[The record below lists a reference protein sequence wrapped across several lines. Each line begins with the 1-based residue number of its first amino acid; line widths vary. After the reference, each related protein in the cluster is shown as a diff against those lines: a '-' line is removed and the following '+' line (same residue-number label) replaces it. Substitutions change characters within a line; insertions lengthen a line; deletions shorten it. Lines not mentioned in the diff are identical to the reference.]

1 MADQRNITFGMQFSS
16 LDKAVTQMKDLQ
28 GTIEDTKEDMVTL
41 EQESDEVGTRIKAG
55 IGVAADG
62 FRGMGTE
69 ARRAGTDIGNGFD
82 DARSGFRKMGAEASS
97 MGNAVASSAGK
108 ALKEYNS
115 FPKAIKAGMQG
126 AFGYAEKKATG
137 FQKKLAIGAKKVSQ
151 VFKDPIG
158 TIKNKLSD
166 ALEKAGS
173 KINDV
178 EDDAESAEKDLKDM
192 GDSGEN
198 AGTSIKNALGG
209 VVGKFAAL
217 GAGIELLKA
226 GMEAAKGFASS
237 VLEIAKNTEHVGA
250 KFDSVFADDVGIS
263 AWVDN
268 FASGINRSKTEIQ
281 DFLVQNKAM
290 YQELGITGAAAN
302 DLSKMTT
309 SLAYDFGAAFK
320 MDDAEALSTVQ
331 DYISGNTAA
340 LSQYGVQID
349 DTVLQQ
355 TALSMGL
362 NKNIEDLSDAQ
373 AAQVRMNALLEN
385 STSIQKQAAGAQ
397 TGYANG
403 IKSIKAKATDM
414 LSTIGAKFAPAFDK
428 IVGSVL
434 DAWPVVEPV
443 ITGLFDKL
451 ARGMETAGPGLI
463 NFAVTALPPLIS
475 TLQEVFGAAEPIG
488 SVLIGLA
495 TTAIPPLVS
504 ALSPVVSV
512 IGKLAQTILPPFARI
527 ISMIATSAIPPLVE
541 IASTLISTVIEPVVP
556 ILENVV
562 SAIMPGLQ
570 SMLQAISPLLSALSP
585 VLQVIGT
592 VLGNIV
598 GFLAKIVGYAAEGVG
613 TVIGKIAGLFGGG
626 GNGGDSGGDD
636 LPHNDSGTP
645 DFPGGWTHINERG
658 GEVAYLPSGSTII
671 PADKSRQLLSNVSGG
686 SAAPMDINL
695 NVTVTISGDIP
706 ENKLHELEESFRRI
720 VQNEF
725 PPLIKKEMDKETK
738 RKAIQEGFA

>member
-1 MADQRNITFGMQFSS
+1 MADQRNITFGMQFSR
-16 LDKAVTQMKDLQ
+16 LDDTLNQLDNLQ
-28 GTIEDTKEDMVTL
+28 KSISDVKEDMVTM
-41 EQESDEVGTRIKAG
+41 EQESDEVGSRIKAG
-55 IGVAADG
+55 MREAFNG
-62 FRGMGTE
+62 FHD
-69 ARRAGTDIGNGFD
+69 AGTAAKEAGSDIAGSFQN
-82 DARSGFRKMGAEASS
+82 AERQFREIGSSASS
-97 MGNAVASSAGK
+97 MGSAVAGSAGK

-137 FQKKLAIGAKKVSQ
+137 FQKKLSSGAKKLSQ
-151 VFKDPIG
+151 VFKNPIG

-178 EDDAESAEKDLKDM
+178 ENDAENAEKDLKDM
-192 GDSGEN
+192 GNSGES
-198 AGTSIKNALGG
+198 AGTNIKDALGG

-217 GAGIELLKA
+217 GAGIELIKA

-237 VLEIAKNTEHVGA
+237 VLEIGKNTEHVGA
-250 KFDSVFADDVGIS
+250 KFNASFADDAGMS
-263 AWVDN
+263 AWTDN

-290 YQELGITGAAAN
+290 YQEMGITGEAAN

-309 SLAYDFGAAFK
+309 SFAYDLGAAFK

-340 LSQYGVQID
+340 LAQYGVQID

-355 TALSMGL
+355 TALRMGI
-362 NKNIEDLSDAQ
+362 NKNVDDLSDAE

-385 STSIQKQAAGAQ
+385 STAIQQQAVGAQ

-403 IKSIKAKATDM
+403 LKSIKAKATDM
-414 LSTIGAKFAPAFDK
+414 LSAISTKFTPAFDK
-428 IVGSVL
+428 IVGTVL
-434 DAWPVVEPV
+434 DAWPTVEPI
-443 ITGLFDKL
+443 ITGLFDKIAL
-451 ARGMETAGPGLI
+451 GMETAGPGLI

-475 TLQEVFGAAEPIG
+475 TLQEVFAAAEPIG
-488 SVLIGLA
+488 SVLVGLA
-495 TTAIPPLVS
+495 TTALPPLVN
-504 ALSPVVSV
+504 ALAPVVSV
-512 IGKLAQTILPPFARI
+512 IGRLAQSILPPFARI
-527 ISMIATSAIPPLVE
+527 ISMIATSAIPPLVD
-541 IASTLISTVIEPVVP
+541 IASTLIGTVIEPMVP

-562 SAIMPGLQ
+562 TAIMPGLQ
-570 SMLQAISPLLSALSP
+570 SMLQAVSPLLSALSP
-585 VLQVIGT
+585 VLQIIGT

-613 TVIGKIAGLFGGG
+613 TLIGKIAGLFGGSSG
-626 GNGGDSGGDD
+626 EGNWGGDD

-645 DFPGGWTHINERG
+645 NFPGGWTHINERG
-658 GEVAYLPSGSTII
+658 GEVAYLPGGSTII
-671 PADKSRQLLSNVSGG
+671 PADKSQQLLSNVRADNNTSGRL
-686 SAAPMDINL
+686 DIH
-695 NVTVTISGDIP
+695 VTVDVSGDMP
-706 ENKLHELEESFRRI
+706 EDKLQRLEDNFRKI
-720 VQNEF
+720 VREEAPKIF
-725 PPLIKKEMDKETK
+725 RKETDRETK

>member
-1 MADQRNITFGMQFSS
+1 MADQRNVTFGMQFSR
-16 LDKAVTQMKDLQ
+16 LDDAVNQLENLQ
-28 GTIEDTKEDMVTL
+28 DSIEGVKTDMITL
-41 EQESDEVGTRIKAG
+41 EQESDDVGTRIKAG
-55 IGVAADG
+55 MDMAADG
-62 FRGMGTE
+62 FQKMGTE
-69 ARRAGTDIGNGFD
+69 VKTAGTDIETGFD
-82 DARSGFRKMGAEASS
+82 EAGDSFRKIGAEAVS
-97 MGNAVASSAGK
+97 MGNAISGSAGK

-126 AFGYAEKKATG
+126 AFGYAEKQATN
-137 FQKKLAIGAKKVSQ
+137 FHKKLTVGAKKVSQ

-166 ALEKAGS
+166 ALQKAGS

-178 EDDAESAEKDLKDM
+178 EDNAESAEKDLQDM
-192 GDSGEN
+192 GNAGEG
-198 AGTSIKNALGG
+198 AGTSIKDALGG

-217 GAGIELLKA
+217 GAGIELMKA

-237 VLEIAKNTEHVGA
+237 ILEISKNTENVGA
-250 KFDSVFADDVGIS
+250 KFNAVFVDDAGIS
-263 AWVDN
+263 AWTDN
-268 FASGINRSKTEIQ
+268 FAAGINRSKNEIK

-290 YQELGITGAAAN
+290 YQEMGITGEAAN
-302 DLSKMTT
+302 DLSKITT
-309 SLAYDFGAAFK
+309 SLAYDVGAAFK

-340 LSQYGVQID
+340 LAQYGVQID
-349 DTVLQQ
+349 DATLKQ
-355 TALSMGL
+355 TALRMGI
-362 NKNIEDLSDAQ
+362 NKNVDELSDAE

-385 STSIQKQAAGAQ
+385 STSIQQQAAGAQ

-414 LSTIGAKFAPAFDK
+414 LSTIGAKFTPAFDK
-428 IVGSVL
+428 IIGTVL
-434 DAWPVVEPV
+434 DAWPKVEPV

-451 ARGMETAGPGLI
+451 AQGMETAGPGLI

-475 TLQEVFGAAEPIG
+475 TLQEVFTAAEPIG
-488 SVLIGLA
+488 SVLMGLA
-495 TTAIPPLVS
+495 TTAIPPLLS
-504 ALSPVVSV
+504 ALTPVVSV

-541 IASTLISTVIEPVVP
+541 IASTLITTVIEPVVP

-562 SAIMPGLQ
+562 SALMPGLQ

-613 TVIGKIAGLFGGG
+613 TLIGKIAGLFGGG
-626 GNGGDSGGDD
+626 GGGNGGNED

-645 DFPGGWTHINERG
+645 DFPGGWTHINEKG
-658 GEVAYLPSGSTII
+658 GEVAFLPGGSTII
-671 PADKSRQLLSNVSGG
+671 PADKSQQLLNNVTSRT
-686 SAAPMDINL
+686 SISDDINIH
-695 NVTVTISGDIP
+695 VTVEASGDMP
-706 ENKLHELEESFRRI
+706 EDKLYRLEESFREI
-720 VQNEF
+720 VKDEATKIF
-725 PPLIKKEMDKETK
+725 KKESEKETK
-738 RKAIQEGFA
+738 RKAIQDGFA

>member
-1 MADQRNITFGMQFSS
+1 
-16 LDKAVTQMKDLQ
+16 
-28 GTIEDTKEDMVTL
+28 
-41 EQESDEVGTRIKAG
+41 
-55 IGVAADG
+55 
-62 FRGMGTE
+62 
-69 ARRAGTDIGNGFD
+69 
-82 DARSGFRKMGAEASS
+82 
-97 MGNAVASSAGK
+97 
-108 ALKEYNS
+108 
-115 FPKAIKAGMQG
+115 
-126 AFGYAEKKATG
+126 
-137 FQKKLAIGAKKVSQ
+137 
-151 VFKDPIG
+151 
-158 TIKNKLSD
+158 
-166 ALEKAGS
+166 
-173 KINDV
+173 
-178 EDDAESAEKDLKDM
+178 
-192 GDSGEN
+192 
-198 AGTSIKNALGG
+198 
-209 VVGKFAAL
+209 
-217 GAGIELLKA
+217 
-226 GMEAAKGFASS
+226 MEAAKGFASS

-263 AWVDN
+263 AWADN

-434 DAWPVVEPV
+434 NAWPVVEPV

-504 ALSPVVSV
+504 ALSP
-512 IGKLAQTILPPFARI
+512 
-527 ISMIATSAIPPLVE
+527 
-541 IASTLISTVIEPVVP
+541 
-556 ILENVV
+556 
-562 SAIMPGLQ
+562 
-570 SMLQAISPLLSALSP
+570 
-585 VLQVIGT
+585 
-592 VLGNIV
+592 
-598 GFLAKIVGYAAEGVG
+598 
-613 TVIGKIAGLFGGG
+613 
-626 GNGGDSGGDD
+626 
-636 LPHNDSGTP
+636 
-645 DFPGGWTHINERG
+645 
-658 GEVAYLPSGSTII
+658 VAYLPSGSTII